1 MTTVLHG
8 GGALGTP
15 KYIICARPLVR
26 KPHVSKLAAFLN
38 IWQTLPDHPLKTGS
52 CEWKNGPIPENPPSL
67 HQKSKKFKTIFGDK
81 GDVLTKF
88 WPKKMIQSCHHRV
101 IKNSLCRVVNDIKK
115 ICK

>member
-38 IWQTLPDHPLKTGS
+38 IWQTLPDHPGKLDPV
-52 CEWKNGPIPENPPSL
+52 NGKMDQFPKIL
-67 HQKSKKFKTIFGDK
+67 HLCTKKVKKSRQFLVI
-81 GDVLTKF
+81 
-88 WPKKMIQSCHHRV
+88 RV
-101 IKNSLCRVVNDIKK
+101 TC
-115 ICK
+115 